1 MRSAVDQSKNQ
12 SLIFGTTKMNCTLN
26 RNESVFNCVISSQ
39 STIDKVL
46 TCIRIFPKRVCVGGQ
61 DGGNTEIINKSKS
74 AFASNLMPKNTRK
87 SHKYHK
93 IPQNPLSPS
102 QPLSGIIKQALSL
115 TSAGVERLLHDKTN
129 QQLLKE
135 ETQNKP
141 QISLRPCSM

>member
-1 MRSAVDQSKNQ
+1 MHCRILWIEIQLMRSAVDQSKNQ

-74 AFASNLMPKNTRK
+74 DFASNLMPKNTRK
-87 SHKYHK
+87 STSGTKPLVS
-93 IPQNPLSPS
+93 IPALVWNHQASSLSPVLG
-102 QPLSGIIKQALSL
+102 QRGCGMTRP
-115 TSAGVERLLHDKTN
+115 TS
-129 QQLLKE
+129 
-135 ETQNKP
+135 
-141 QISLRPCSM
+141 SC